1 MHSIPKVLVHII
13 SPLNIYTV
21 LSTEYIYCLVH
32 CVFIKLCMSIY
43 YTMLTIEKSE
53 GASRMD
59 TSKIQASLRDED
71 KPEIQASLGDE
82 DKPEIQA
89 SLADEDK

>member
-1 MHSIPKVLVHII
+1 
-13 SPLNIYTV
+13 
-21 LSTEYIYCLVH
+21 
-32 CVFIKLCMSIY
+32 MSIY

-59 TSKIQASLRDED
+59 TS
-71 KPEIQASLGDE
+71 EIQASLGDE